1 MKTQLRK
8 YAVIGALLCAL
19 PLAGFSQDDQQMQPA
34 DAGDTVISPQDA
46 QLDSQEAQQ
55 VAPPEQDQAPVSTQ
69 TFYDQLSP
77 YGQWVNMPTYGYVWI
92 PSADVGFVPYSTNG
106 HWVYTDYGWTWVSDY
121 SWGWAPFH
129 YGRWEYEADYGWF
142 WIPDVTWGPAWVCW
156 RHTDGYYG
164 WAPLGWGMDITVGY
178 YGDYGIPAAWW
189 VFCGDRYINDR
200 YVWRHY
206 VPRSHSEYLYAHST
220 VVPITHYD
228 ERHHVAYAAGPRREE
243 VAAVTHTN
251 IRQVTVRPTT
261 APGQR
266 YDNQHLHTYKPEV
279 TPAERSNPRPAPTRP
294 VEQNQVPRA
303 TSYYSQPQQRPAPQP
318 QQHSAP
324 VQRSEPAQQQH
335 YAPVQQ
341 QHYAPI
347 QHSSAPARSAPM
359 GGGGRH
365 R

>member
-1 MKTQLRK
+1 MKTQLKK

-34 DAGDTVISPQDA
+34 DAGDTIMSPQDA
-46 QLDSQEAQQ
+46 QLDSAEAQQ
-55 VAPPEQDQAPVSTQ
+55 VAPPEQAQAPVSTQ

-92 PSADVGFVPYSTNG
+92 PSAGVGFVPYSTNG

-121 SWGWAPFH
+121 NWGWAPFH

-142 WIPDVTWGPAWVCW
+142 WIPDTTWGPAWVCW
-156 RHTDGYYG
+156 RHTEGYYG
-164 WAPLGWGMDITVGY
+164 WAPLGWGMNISVGY

-189 VFCGDRYINDR
+189 VFCGDRYITDR
-200 YVWRHY
+200 HISRYY
-206 VPRSHSEYLYAHST
+206 LPRTHSEYLYAHST
-220 VVPITHYD
+220 VVPVTHYD
-228 ERHHVAYAAGPRREE
+228 AAHHVAYAAGPGREE
-243 VAAVTHTN
+243 VAAITHTN
-251 IRQVTVRPTT
+251 IRQVSVRATS

-279 TPAERSNPRPAPTRP
+279 TNTTRENPRPAPTRSIQ
-294 VEQNQVPRA
+294 QNDVPRA
-303 TSYYSQPQQRPAPQP
+303 STYNSAPQ

-324 VQRSEPAQQQH
+324 AQRSAPVQQPH

-347 QHSSAPARSAPM
+347 QHSSSPARSAPAM
-359 GGGGRH
+359 GGGNRGGGGGR